1 MMNVIEVNDIH
12 KSFKM
17 YHDKSFTLKEKLI
30 FRNRRKHDKHKVLK
44 GVNLTIKNGE
54 VIGLIGENGCGKST
68 LLKLMTRIMYPEK
81 GTIKIKGKVSSL
93 LELGAGFHPDM
104 TGRENIYIN
113 ASIFGLT
120 KTEINN
126 KLDEIISFSELEE
139 FIDSP
144 VRTYSSGMY
153 MRLAFSVAIN
163 VDADILL
170 VDEILAVGDASFQ
183 AKCFNKM
190 MELKKSN
197 MTIVIV
203 SHDFGAIERLCDK
216 AVWLE
221 NGNIKMQGNPY
232 DIRGYYLD
240 FIMNKEIK
248 REEIRE
254 SIEKNLNEEKEKRV
268 SNEIEEMNHTNDND
282 GIVFDDEKEIK
293 RWGNKLIEITKIE
306 LLDKENKK
314 IKKIRSESYL
324 KIKISFEKKK
334 NIQNFVLGIGIFRV
348 DGLPVYGTNT
358 LIDSIKITHE
368 NAIGDFEIE
377 IDNLNLVSGEYYF
390 DIAIEGE
397 DAVPYDYYREAEKI
411 EVYSSIS
418 DVGLV
423 RINHRWLLDG
433 KALMV

>member
-1 MMNVIEVNDIH
+1 MNVIEVNDIH
-12 KSFKM
+12 KSFKI
-17 YHDKSFTLKEKLI
+17 YHDKSFTLKERLI
-30 FRNRRKHDKHKVLK
+30 FKNRNKHDRHKVLK
-44 GVNLTIKNGE
+44 GIDLAIKRGE
-54 VIGLIGENGCGKST
+54 VIGLVGENGCGKST

-81 GTIKIKGKVSSL
+81 GIIKIKGKVSSL

-120 KTEINN
+120 KVEINN

-170 VDEILAVGDASFQ
+170 IDEILAVGDASFQ

-190 MELKKSN
+190 MELKKSD

-221 NGNIKMQGNPY
+221 NGTIKMQGNPY

-240 FIMNKEIK
+240 FVMNKEVERKEIIENIEENSNSEK
-248 REEIRE
+248 ERCLPDESEEIIHME
-254 SIEKNLNEEKEKRV
+254 DSEKTIIDEEKK
-268 SNEIEEMNHTNDND
+268 
-282 GIVFDDEKEIK
+282 IK

-306 LLDKENKK
+306 ILNRENKEV
-314 IKKIRSESYL
+314 KKFKSESYL
-324 KIKISFEKKK
+324 KIRISFEKKK
-334 NIQNFVLGIGIFRV
+334 NIKNFVVGIGIFRI
-348 DGLPVYGTNT
+348 DGISIYGTNT

-368 NAIGDFEIE
+368 NITGDFEIE
-377 IDNLNLVSGEYYF
+377 IDNLNLISGEYYF

-397 DAVPYDYYREAEKI
+397 DATPYDYYREAGKI
-411 EVYSSIS
+411 EIYSSIS

-423 RINHRWLLDG
+423 RLNHRWLLDG
-433 KALMV
+433 ETLSI

>member
-1 MMNVIEVNDIH
+1 MNVIEVNNIH

-30 FRNRRKHDKHKVLK
+30 FKNRNRHNKHKVLN
-44 GVNLTIKNGE
+44 GINLTIKKGE
-54 VIGLIGENGCGKST
+54 VIGLVGENGCGKST
-68 LLKLMTRIMYPEK
+68 LLKLMTRIMYPES

-120 KTEINN
+120 KNEINN
-126 KLDEIISFSELEE
+126 KLDEIISFSELDE

-190 MELKKSN
+190 MELKKSD

-216 AVWLE
+216 AIWLE
-221 NGNIKMQGNPY
+221 NGIIKMQGNPY

-248 REEIRE
+248 REEINE
-254 SIEKNLNEEKEKRV
+254 NDKEIFDGEKEFSIETEEVIYEN
-268 SNEIEEMNHTNDND
+268 SEERE
-282 GIVFDDEKEIK
+282 VK
-293 RWGNKLIEITKIE
+293 RWGNKNIEITKIE
-306 LLDKENKK
+306 LLDKENKE
-314 IKKIRSESYL
+314 IKKLRSESYL
-324 KIKISFEKKK
+324 KIRVLFEKKK
-334 NIQNFVLGIGIFRV
+334 TINSFVIGIGIFRI
-348 DGLPVYGTNT
+348 DGISIYGTNT
-358 LIDSIKITHE
+358 LIDSVKIIHE
-368 NAIGDFEIE
+368 NVTGNFEIE

-397 DAVPYDYYREAEKI
+397 DATPYDYYREAVKI
-411 EVYSSIS
+411 EVYSGIS

-423 RINHRWLLDG
+423 RINHKWSLDG
-433 KALMV
+433 KVLII

>member
-1 MMNVIEVNDIH
+1 MNAIEVNNVH
-12 KSFKM
+12 KSFKV
-17 YHDKSFTLKEKLI
+17 YNDKSFTLKEKLI
-30 FRNRRKHDKHKVLK
+30 FKNRNKHDRHKVLK
-44 GVNLTIKNGE
+44 GINLTIKKGE
-54 VIGLIGENGCGKST
+54 VIGLVGENGCGKST
-68 LLKLMTRIMYPEK
+68 LLKLMTRIMYPEN
-81 GTIKIKGKVSSL
+81 GTIKIEGKVSSL

-104 TGRENIYIN
+104 TGRENIFIN

-120 KTEINN
+120 KIEINN
-126 KLDEIISFSELEE
+126 KLEEIISFSELEE

-170 VDEILAVGDASFQ
+170 IDEILAVGDASFQ

-221 NGNIKMQGNPY
+221 SGTLKMQGNPY

-240 FIMNKEIK
+240 FIMNKDV
-248 REEIRE
+248 
-254 SIEKNLNEEKEKRV
+254 EKED
-268 SNEIEEMNHTNDND
+268 IEEDTDKTFNGEKGNSLSTIIEEETHKEITLEE
-282 GIVFDDEKEIK
+282 EKEIK

-306 LLDKENKK
+306 LLNKENEE
-314 IKKIRSESYL
+314 IKKLRSEDYL
-324 KIKISFEKKK
+324 KIKVSFEKKK
-334 NIQNFVLGIGIFRV
+334 NIKNFVMGIGIFRI
-348 DGLPVYGTNT
+348 DGVSIYGTNT
-358 LIDSIKITHE
+358 SIDSIKITHE
-368 NAIGDFEIE
+368 EIMGNFEIE
-377 IDNLNLVSGEYYF
+377 IDKLKLISGEYYF

-397 DAVPYDYYREAEKI
+397 DATPYDYYREARKLEI
-411 EVYSSIS
+411 YSGIS

-423 RINHRWLLDG
+423 KIKHRWLLDG
-433 KALMV
+433 KNLIL

>member
-1 MMNVIEVNDIH
+1 
-12 KSFKM
+12 
-17 YHDKSFTLKEKLI
+17 
-30 FRNRRKHDKHKVLK
+30 
-44 GVNLTIKNGE
+44 
-54 VIGLIGENGCGKST
+54 
-68 LLKLMTRIMYPEK
+68 
-81 GTIKIKGKVSSL
+81 
-93 LELGAGFHPDM
+93 
-104 TGRENIYIN
+104 
-113 ASIFGLT
+113 
-120 KTEINN
+120 
-126 KLDEIISFSELEE
+126 
-139 FIDSP
+139 
-144 VRTYSSGMY
+144 
-153 MRLAFSVAIN
+153 
-163 VDADILL
+163 
-170 VDEILAVGDASFQ
+170 
-183 AKCFNKM
+183 
-190 MELKKSN
+190 
-197 MTIVIV
+197 
-203 SHDFGAIERLCDK
+203 
-216 AVWLE
+216 
-221 NGNIKMQGNPY
+221 
-232 DIRGYYLD
+232 
-240 FIMNKEIK
+240 
-248 REEIRE
+248 
-254 SIEKNLNEEKEKRV
+254 
-268 SNEIEEMNHTNDND
+268 MNHTNDND